1 MLMSLSTESEP
12 TSWGFSCLLLPIS
25 RVMLSGRE
33 SRDGGRRLLQRAS
46 STGYLLQ
53 SLNQVPQTDLHPV
66 FEIPIFLT
74 NGCKGLSVSA
84 LLLLF
89 IASVFVW
96 QKVFVFNTS
105 PAAHC
110 QEI

>member
-1 MLMSLSTESEP
+1 MLMSLSTDSVP

-25 RVMLSGRE
+25 RVMLSGR
-33 SRDGGRRLLQRAS
+33 DGQRRVLQKAS
-46 STGYLLQ
+46 TTGYLLQ
-53 SLNQVPQTDLHPV
+53 SLSQVPQTDLHPV

-74 NGCKGLSVSA
+74 NGFRGLSVSA

-96 QKVFVFNTS
+96 QKVFVFDTS

>member
-1 MLMSLSTESEP
+1 M
-12 TSWGFSCLLLPIS
+12 GS
-25 RVMLSGRE
+25 RV
-33 SRDGGRRLLQRAS
+33 LQGAS
-46 STGYLLQ
+46 SPGDLLQ
-53 SLNQVPQTDLHPV
+53 SPEQVPHTDLHPV
-66 FEIPIFLT
+66 FETAIFLT
-74 NGCKGLSVSA
+74 NGFKGLSVSA

>member
-1 MLMSLSTESEP
+1 M
-12 TSWGFSCLLLPIS
+12 GS
-25 RVMLSGRE
+25 RG
-33 SRDGGRRLLQRAS
+33 LQGAS
-46 STGYLLQ
+46 SPGDLLQ
-53 SLNQVPQTDLHPV
+53 SPEQVPHSDLHPV
-66 FEIPIFLT
+66 FETAIFLT
-74 NGCKGLSVSA
+74 NGFKGLSVSA

-89 IASVFVW
+89 ISSVFVW